1 MVPFVALDRQYKILR
16 SELLSSFDNIGNSGN
31 YVLGDVVENF
41 ESKVATFCG
50 TKFAIGVANGS
61 DALFLSMKALNIGP
75 GDEVL
80 TCPNSFIASAWTI
93 IATGA
98 KPVFVDVGEDFNMDP
113 LAIRSKISRNTKA
126 ILPIHLTGRIADM
139 HSINLIAKD
148 YGLFVIEDAAQAF
161 GARYHNKRAGSLGDI
176 AGFSLHP
183 LKNLGVYGDGG
194 LITTNNAELHHKILK
209 LRNHGLINRDECEVW
224 GFNSRLDTIQA
235 AFGLIKLKH
244 IDDWNKRCRHIANLY
259 RKHLSDLVI
268 TPQDRDNE
276 EPVYH
281 NFVIRTEFRDEL
293 MLFLSEKGIGTRIHY
308 PIPIHLQQAAKDLGY
323 ALGDF
328 PTTENYM
335 HSMMSLPIFPELT
348 DSEIQYVIETIQLFF
363 KK

>member
-1 MVPFVALDRQYKILR
+1 
-16 SELLSSFDNIGNSGN
+16 
-31 YVLGDVVENF
+31 
-41 ESKVATFCG
+41 
-50 TKFAIGVANGS
+50 
-61 DALFLSMKALNIGP
+61 MKALNIGP
-75 GDEVL
+75 GDEVI

-139 HSINLIAKD
+139 HSINLIAKE

-194 LITTNNAELHHKILK
+194 LITTNNAKLHHKILK
-209 LRNHGLINRDECEVW
+209 LRNHGLINRDECEIW
-224 GFNSRLDTIQA
+224 GFNSRLDTMQA
-235 AFGLIKLKH
+235 AFGLIKLNH

-259 RKHLSDLVI
+259 RKHLSDFVI

-293 MLFLSEKGIGTRIHY
+293 MLFLAEKGIGTRIHY

-328 PTTENYM
+328 PTTESYM